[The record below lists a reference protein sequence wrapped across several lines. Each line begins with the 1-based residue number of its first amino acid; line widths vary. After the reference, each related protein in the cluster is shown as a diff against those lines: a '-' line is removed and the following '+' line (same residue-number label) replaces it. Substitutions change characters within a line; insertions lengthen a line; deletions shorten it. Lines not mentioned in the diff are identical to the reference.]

1 MGIYNEMISDAINVR
16 TKHINKRLDE
26 IEKKLDF
33 IILQISDE
41 EKWKEFLN
49 QLNEGGRQNG

>member
-26 IEKKLDF
+26 IEKKLDS

>member
-1 MGIYNEMISDAINVR
+1 MSLYEQLVSDQINDKV
-16 TKHINKRLDE
+16 KVIDKRLSD

-33 IILQISDE
+33 IMLQISDE

-49 QLNEGGRQNG
+49 QLNEGGR

>member
-1 MGIYNEMISDAINVR
+1 MGIYNEIILDAINVR

>member
-1 MGIYNEMISDAINVR
+1 MSLYEQLVSDQINDKV
-16 TKHINKRLDE
+16 KVIDKRLSD

-33 IILQISDE
+33 IMLQISDE

>member
-1 MGIYNEMISDAINVR
+1 MSLYEQLVSDQINDKV
-16 TKHINKRLDE
+16 KVINKRLDE